1 VRENF
6 EGKIFLRLKL
16 FYYFQNTFDMNECY
30 VMEEKTLEGRLK
42 ILQAQ
47 KNACGQRLVKSCH
60 KC

>member
-16 FYYFQNTFDMNECY
+16 FYYFQNTFDMNECC

-47 KNACGQRLVKSCH
+47 KNA
-60 KC
+60 